1 MLLFRACTCSTGVRA
16 PRWQRGAR
24 HTHGCVGSFA
34 LWRPHKERPRAQLFA
49 YDVQQLAASSTA
61 LWQPGLVP
69 VPKQNL
75 ESKKLPHLAD
85 RNTLANKRGERGGYG
100 EPRDVTSLSLSKPK
114 SLA

>member
-85 RNTLANKRGERGGYG
+85 RNTLANKRGEREGVRGT
-100 EPRDVTSLSLSKPK
+100 PRRN
-114 SLA
+114 